1 MINKL
6 AEEYM
11 DHIDRDKRKN
21 EKTSGRSNVTAKQE
35 DHILR
40 LISDEELE
48 YVEPLDGEAEQVTNI
63 VQRTLCSP
71 KVSDSSQRNKIL
83 QTKCLVNEKICSIII
98 DEGSCENLM
107 SKELVKAFKL
117 PTEPHLSPYQIGWI
131 KKGSALKLTEIC
143 KIPLAIGKH
152 YNELVTCDFVD
163 METCH
168 VLLERPWKQDVDA
181 THQDSPSLRMSNT
194 SDKGTSFGDG
204 AARVVLLLDVPLS
217 TVDDFAKKLINDIE
231 AGKHDDLIILKKW
244 SMDTRLLKEEL
255 TRIPIW
261 VKLHDVPIQVF
272 EEDGISLIATFIGK
286 PVMLDSYTSSM
297 CNDSWGRSSFA
308 RCLIEVNSEADLVDV
323 VTIGIPSL
331 SEDNFT
337 KETICVE
344 YEWRPPRSDTCK
356 IFGHVHDYCLN
367 KMVSPPIVATSN
379 VVTPNAEKTNDGF
392 QTVGKTKKRKGKSK
406 STNGEE
412 EEDVENVYDE
422 SANLIQNT
430 KAGGSS
436 SFTAAAG

>member
-35 DHILR
+35 DHILRLLPKSTTQIIMLPPSTSGGNHPNHEGNERDEEEGEETLGEYNRDPIRGKGTVADYTGEFLRLQARCNLRETDKQSAAR

-181 THQDSPSLRMSNT
+181 THQVER
-194 SDKGTSFGDG
+194 
-204 AARVVLLLDVPLS
+204 
-217 TVDDFAKKLINDIE
+217 KKM
-231 AGKHDDLIILKKW
+231 G
-244 SMDTRLLKEEL
+244 
-255 TRIPIW
+255 
-261 VKLHDVPIQVF
+261 V
-272 EEDGISLIATFIGK
+272 
-286 PVMLDSYTSSM
+286 SY
-297 CNDSWGRSSFA
+297 
-308 RCLIEVNSEADLVDV
+308 DLVV
-323 VTIGIPSL
+323 
-331 SEDNFT
+331 
-337 KETICVE
+337 
-344 YEWRPPRSDTCK
+344 
-356 IFGHVHDYCLN
+356 
-367 KMVSPPIVATSN
+367 
-379 VVTPNAEKTNDGF
+379 
-392 QTVGKTKKRKGKSK
+392 KGV
-406 STNGEE
+406 
-412 EEDVENVYDE
+412 EDVMGN
-422 SANLIQNT
+422 AILM
-430 KAGGSS
+430 KWLR
-436 SFTAAAG
+436 